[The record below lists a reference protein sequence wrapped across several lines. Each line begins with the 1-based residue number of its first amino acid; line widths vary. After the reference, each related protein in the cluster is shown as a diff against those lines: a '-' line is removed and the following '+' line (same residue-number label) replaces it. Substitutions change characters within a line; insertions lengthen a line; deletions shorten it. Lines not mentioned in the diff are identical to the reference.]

1 MRDFMNLP
9 LIKKIWKKKIW
20 DYTFKKTLQTQSLS
34 QQDKDLYLDIDPNLK
49 NIIYELLGNLN
60 NDLDTLVILKELL
73 LGLSLCICWGKGK

>member
-1 MRDFMNLP
+1 ME
-9 LIKKIWKKKIW
+9 KEIW
-20 DYTFKKTLQTQSLS
+20 DYRFKKPLQTQSIS

-49 NIIYELLGNLN
+49 SITYELPGNLN